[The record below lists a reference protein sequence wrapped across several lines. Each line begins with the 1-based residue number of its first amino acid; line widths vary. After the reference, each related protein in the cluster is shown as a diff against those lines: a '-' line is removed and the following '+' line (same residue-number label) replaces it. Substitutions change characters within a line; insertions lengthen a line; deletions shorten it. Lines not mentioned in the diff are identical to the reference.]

1 MEHKMFIDNLC
12 VRPALFW
19 ALSSI
24 SMGGKMKYG
33 IAPSAHT
40 DRAQEMAPHAP
51 SAHLHPLYGWAAR
64 SASVFALSLVL
75 FAQCMAAEHTITLTA
90 EETAYDDGLGNKLL
104 AYKMV
109 EHKVDG
115 VDITSRYS
123 SAATIPGPTIF
134 LTEGDIAHLTI
145 ENNIP
150 GAHDNPPHVGISSQV
165 SIHVHG
171 VHYQIDSDGTLKVIN
186 QVADEGA
193 GVGPDDGD
201 VLVYP
206 YTWNVAPGTAGTW
219 AYHDHNYMTHNG
231 AEQKGLFGA
240 IIVNPAGA
248 PQYDKEYLLYVTDDA
263 FWGMEIDGASKAQT
277 KHGVNPTLSAE
288 RGDNVRFHLISLG
301 TDIHEFT
308 LDGYRWADPGT
319 SNMINRVAIGPLEKH
334 VFEVIAKHS
343 AKYKDKNF
351 TNNLMGMQGQ
361 FNVR

>member
-1 MEHKMFIDNLC
+1 
-12 VRPALFW
+12 
-19 ALSSI
+19 
-24 SMGGKMKYG
+24 MKYG
-33 IAPSAHT
+33 LAPSARNSH
-40 DRAQEMAPHAP
+40 AQKMATHAP
-51 SAHLHPLYGWAAR
+51 SAHPRLLCRWAVR
-64 SASVFALSLVL
+64 SASVFALSFLV
-75 FAQCMAAEHTITLTA
+75 FGHCIAAEHTITLTA
-90 EETAYDDGLGNKLL
+90 EATSYDDGLGNKLL

-115 VDITSRYS
+115 VDITPRYS
-123 SAATIPGPTIF
+123 SEATIPGPTIF

-263 FWGMEIDGASKAQT
+263 FWGMEIDGASKTQT
-277 KHGVNPTLSAE
+277 KHGVNPTLSAA

-308 LDGYRWADPGT
+308 LNGYRWADPGT
-319 SNMINRVAIGPLEKH
+319 TNLINRTAIGPLEKH
-334 VFEVIAKHS
+334 VFEVVAKHS
-343 AKYKDKNF
+343 AKYRDKNF
-351 TNNLMGMQGQ
+351 TNNLMGMQGE
-361 FNVR
+361 FNVE

>member
-1 MEHKMFIDNLC
+1 MFTDNLY
-12 VRPALFW
+12 VRPVLFW

-33 IAPSAHT
+33 IASSA
-40 DRAQEMAPHAP
+40 RANRVQKMTTHAP
-51 SAHLHPLYGWAAR
+51 SAHLRPLYRSVAR
-64 SASVFALSLVL
+64 SVSVFALSFLL
-75 FAQCMAAEHTITLTA
+75 FGHGIAAEHAIILTA
-90 EETAYDDGLGNKLL
+90 EATSYDDGLGNKLL

-123 SAATIPGPTIF
+123 NEATIPGPTIF

-206 YTWNVAPGTAGTW
+206 YTWNVALGTAGTW
-219 AYHDHNYMTHNG
+219 AYHDHNYITHNG

-240 IIVNPAGA
+240 IIVNPASA

-263 FWGMEIDGASKAQT
+263 FWGMEIDGVSKAQT
-277 KHGVNPTLSAE
+277 KHGVNPALSAA

-301 TDIHEFT
+301 TDIHEFM

-319 SNMINRVAIGPLEKH
+319 TNLINKTAIGPLEKH
-334 VFEVIAKHS
+334 VFEVTANHS
-343 AKYKDKNF
+343 AKYRDKNF
-351 TNNLMGMQGQ
+351 TNNLMGMRGE
-361 FNVR
+361 FNVE

>member
-1 MEHKMFIDNLC
+1 
-12 VRPALFW
+12 
-19 ALSSI
+19 
-24 SMGGKMKYG
+24 MKYG

>member
-1 MEHKMFIDNLC
+1 
-12 VRPALFW
+12 
-19 ALSSI
+19 
-24 SMGGKMKYG
+24 MGGKMKYG
-33 IAPSAHT
+33 IAPSART
-40 DRAQEMAPHAP
+40 DRAQEIATHGP
-51 SAHLHPLYGWAAR
+51 SRRSCLSYGRIAR
-64 SASVFALSLVL
+64 SASVFALSFAL
-75 FAQCMAAEHTITLTA
+75 FGPCTAAEHLITLTA
-90 EETAYDDGLGNKLL
+90 EETAHDDGLGNKLL

-186 QVADEGA
+186 RVADEGA

-263 FWGMEIDGASKAQT
+263 FWGMEIDGASKTQT
-277 KHGVNPTLSAE
+277 KHGVNPSLSAA

-301 TDIHEFT
+301 TDIHEFR
-308 LDGYRWADPGT
+308 LNGYRWADPGT
-319 SNMINRVAIGPLEKH
+319 SNMINQVAIGPLEKH

-343 AKYKDKNF
+343 TKYKDKNF
-351 TNNLMGMQGQ
+351 TNNLMGMRGE
-361 FNVR
+361 FNVE

>member
-1 MEHKMFIDNLC
+1 
-12 VRPALFW
+12 
-19 ALSSI
+19 
-24 SMGGKMKYG
+24 MKYG

-109 EHKVDG
+109 EHKVNG

-263 FWGMEIDGASKAQT
+263 FWGMEIDGARKAQT